1 VLLSSLL
8 VLVCASC
15 GGGDESA
22 SPAASTESQAAAV
35 PAELIGTYTTT
46 LEQSDIPANTPS
58 ELGELT
64 WTLRIGDKGG
74 PNGGPFVAIDSPTH
88 GNLEAPSLRVEG
100 DRLLLDHE
108 ECGAGGTEHFYDN
121 AYTWKL
127 AGERLTLTTVTN
139 QCADHVAETILTSRP
154 WTKTG

>member
-1 VLLSSLL
+1 M
-8 VLVCASC
+8 CASC
-15 GGGDESA
+15 GGDSA
-22 SPAASTESQAAAV
+22 APSATTGAQTASVPAA
-35 PAELIGTYTTT
+35 LIGTYATT
-46 LEQSDIPANTPS
+46 LQHSDIPANAPP
-58 ELGELT
+58 ELGELE

-74 PNGGPFVAIDSPTH
+74 PNVGPFLAIDSPTH
-88 GNLEAPSLRVEG
+88 GNLEAPSLRVAG

-127 AGERLTLTTVTN
+127 AGERLTLTTASN